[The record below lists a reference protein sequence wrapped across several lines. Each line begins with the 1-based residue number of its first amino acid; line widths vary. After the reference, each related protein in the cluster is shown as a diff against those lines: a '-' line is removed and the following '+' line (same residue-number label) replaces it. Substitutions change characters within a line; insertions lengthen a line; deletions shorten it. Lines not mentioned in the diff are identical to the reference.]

1 MLRELHP
8 KDGHAEMAPISFST
22 RRTLLGILAIA
33 AAAILLLIAI
43 RYAFL

>member
-1 MLRELHP
+1 MSREPHP
-8 KDGHAEMAPISFST
+8 KNDRLEMSPISLGT

-43 RYAFL
+43 RYALL